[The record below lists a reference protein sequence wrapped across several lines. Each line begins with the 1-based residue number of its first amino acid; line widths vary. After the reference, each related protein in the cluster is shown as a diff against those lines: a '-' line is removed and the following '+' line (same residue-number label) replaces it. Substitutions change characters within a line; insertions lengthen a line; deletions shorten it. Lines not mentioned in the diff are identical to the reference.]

1 MDDSLVVEVI
11 VEFDIKTFNIFYGA
25 NNLMSF
31 IFDELCLQLLI
42 RIYAYLLKVV
52 VLIQGGKT
60 MTVSRRNVLLLGG
73 LGVAGVAAGLPV
85 TAV

>member
-1 MDDSLVVEVI
+1 MDDSLVVEGI

-25 NNLMSF
+25 NNLISF

-52 VLIQGGKT
+52 VL
-60 MTVSRRNVLLLGG
+60 MRC
-73 LGVAGVAAGLPV
+73 
-85 TAV
+85 